1 MGLMGACGSLPP
13 LRGHI
18 EVGSDPFVIFVGG
31 TSRAGGDLYAVP
43 GAGGSA
49 VPVTFTA
56 VGEMRPALAPNGG
69 AVAFLR
75 GATLRDSTP
84 GTVWVMNLLSG
95 AERQIALPRGAPVS
109 ASTQRSRGSAQGT
122 TRAKTGRP
130 SSTASADSAR
140 TSSAAGTGAAV
151 SPAGGTGL
159 RYSWSPA
166 WITSSVPA

>member
-1 MGLMGACGSLPP
+1 MRNNRAAALAVVGLLGGCGSLPP

-18 EVGSDPFVIFVGG
+18 EVGSDPFVVFVGG

-49 VPVTFTA
+49 IPLTYSA

-69 AVAFLR
+69 SVAFLR

-95 AERQIALPRGAPVS
+95 AEREIALPPEAAPPSRVGWNQAGTELVIQAGDRLYRSPVPPAGESAAPVP
-109 ASTQRSRGSAQGT
+109 AAERV
-122 TRAKTGRP
+122 RA
-130 SSTASADSAR
+130 
-140 TSSAAGTGAAV
+140 
-151 SPAGGTGL
+151 
-159 RYSWSPA
+159 
-166 WITSSVPA
+166 